1 MLLHSSTEGF
11 PGGSVV
17 KNPPASAGHAEDVG
31 SIPGKGR
38 SPGEGNGNPLQY
50 SCLETQIHDDISKGK
65 AQSRRRSCERRRGS
79 PALNPQKKLSEAP
92 KPRSS
97 PTVLSPPTSCPSLPH
112 VPRDRKSPW
121 HHCCLQGLRSFPLRA
136 AVWGWSQP
144 VRQERLG
151 ALPWGLLLQGAPT
164 DSPPTEAT
172 WRLDQS
178 SWFSS

>member
-17 KNPPASAGHAEDVG
+17 MNPPASAGHAEDVG

-50 SCLETQIHDDISKGK
+50 YCLETQIHDDISKGK

-97 PTVLSPPTSCPSLPH
+97 PAVLSPPTSCPSLPH

-121 HHCCLQGLRSFPLRA
+121 HHCCLQGLRSFPA
-136 AVWGWSQP
+136 QGCC
-144 VRQERLG
+144 LG
-151 ALPWGLLLQGAPT
+151 LVSACPPGTSGGTPLGPAPAG
-164 DSPPTEAT
+164 SPHG
-172 WRLDQS
+172 QS
-178 SWFSS
+178 PH